1 MGGPAGGDVR
11 NVVPLRKGHF
21 NQQAESR
28 ARAWGM
34 PDAVRSFGRLGR
46 CAVMLQSGPLGT
58 ARDVDGIE
66 WPIVSFQIELPV
78 VHRWLDQL
86 GSVNVVNWP
95 DTQWV
100 LRLGAARSTA
110 VLSLSAVRQSL
121 YSRPPGTGPLDR
133 RLAADVKQLAD
144 ALCGLREL
152 IIEQCPEALSVP

>member
-1 MGGPAGGDVR
+1 MEGPAGRDIG

-28 ARAWGM
+28 AHARGM
-34 PDAVRSFGRLGR
+34 SDAVRSFDRLGR
-46 CAVMLQSGPLGT
+46 CAVMLQSGLLGT
-58 ARDVDGIE
+58 ACEVDGIE
-66 WPIVSFQIELPV
+66 WPIVSFQVELPV

-86 GSVNVVNWP
+86 ASVDIVNWP

-100 LRLGAARSTA
+100 LRLGAARSAA

-133 RLAADVKQLAD
+133 RLAADIKQLAD
-144 ALCGLREL
+144 ALGGLREL
-152 IIEQCPEALSVP
+152 IIEQCPGVLSVP